1 MTTAHQ
7 GASSPGM
14 PWCRPPGGSRPCS
27 TWNGC
32 RRGTEICKADHGKL
46 EKFGT
51 SKDFSF
57 FLMEAGGNHFK
68 KNLVFLEVESQ
79 WNPTCSTCSPEQTS
93 RDGSGMGQRWDCKT
107 DGLLDDSAEKKAKF
121 MVRSHISIHKW
132 D

>member
-1 MTTAHQ
+1 VAAGLAVPGTDAGAAQKSARRTMGNWRSSGHQ
-7 GASSPGM
+7 K
-14 PWCRPPGGSRPCS
+14 
-27 TWNGC
+27 
-32 RRGTEICKADHGKL
+32 IFL
-46 EKFGT
+46 
-51 SKDFSF
+51 F